1 MADTASNLSS
11 NLRELGFE
19 VGRFKTGTPCRISRR
34 SINFTKCETQYGD
47 DPPPRFSYLPLD
59 PSGAQEIFSLNTAAF
74 HVEQTP
80 CWITHTTPATHEVIR
95 RNLHRSPLYSGRIEG
110 TGPRYCPSIED
121 KVVKFAEKVAHQLFL
136 EPEGLHTDE
145 FYVNGISTSLPY
157 EVQIEFLRTIP
168 GLENAEIMRPGYA
181 VEYDYFPPV
190 QLRHTLETKRVSGLY
205 FAGQVNGTSGYEE
218 AAAQGLVAGTNAAL
232 QVQGRAPFTISRSEA
247 YVGVLIDDLVTKG
260 TEEPYRM
267 FTSRAEDRLSLRQ
280 DTADQRLTPRA
291 REIGLVDDHRWQ
303 VFQQKEELLTTVRKV
318 AAETIVGGKRV
329 SDLLKRPEFQLGSLP
344 DSLVAMAPADI
355 WESVETDLKYE
366 GYVRRQAGQNQQI
379 GSRGD
384 QRIPE
389 GLDYAVVPGL
399 RPETRQKL
407 RSVMP
412 TTIGQAGTISGVTPA
427 DIAIIS
433 IWLRKNGDGT
443 PRLQTSSKAL

>member
-1 MADTASNLSS
+1 
-11 NLRELGFE
+11 
-19 VGRFKTGTPCRISRR
+19 
-34 SINFTKCETQYGD
+34 
-47 DPPPRFSYLPLD
+47 
-59 PSGAQEIFSLNTAAF
+59 
-74 HVEQTP
+74 
-80 CWITHTTPATHEVIR
+80 
-95 RNLHRSPLYSGRIEG
+95 
-110 TGPRYCPSIED
+110 
-121 KVVKFAEKVAHQLFL
+121 
-136 EPEGLHTDE
+136 
-145 FYVNGISTSLPY
+145 
-157 EVQIEFLRTIP
+157 
-168 GLENAEIMRPGYA
+168 
-181 VEYDYFPPV
+181 
-190 QLRHTLETKRVSGLY
+190 
-205 FAGQVNGTSGYEE
+205 
-218 AAAQGLVAGTNAAL
+218 
-232 QVQGRAPFTISRSEA
+232 
-247 YVGVLIDDLVTKG
+247 VLIDDLVTKG

-389 GLDYAVVPGL
+389 GLDYTVVPGL

-412 TTIGQAGTISGVTPA
+412 ATIGQAGTISGVTPA
-427 DIAIIS
+427 DVAIIS

-443 PRLQTSSKAL
+443 PRLQTSSEAL